1 MNLLAAGDLTT
12 EEEIQAV
19 LTARSVGISQRL
31 PEDDKGEVDEDALK
45 SRGVGVYV
53 DPRQRYGKLFVAVN
67 SQGINNPD
75 GVIYTND
82 PEKAK
87 QHAKS

>member
-1 MNLLAAGDLTT
+1 
-12 EEEIQAV
+12 

-31 PEDDKGEVDEDALK
+31 PEDDKGEVDEAALRD
-45 SRGVGVYV
+45 RGVGVYV
-53 DPRQRYGKLFVAVN
+53 DPRQRYGKLFVAIN
-67 SQGINNPD
+67 SSGIPD
-75 GVIYTND
+75 GVVYTND